1 MSQIITNNFKIYNAE
16 KFISNSADDNLYLS
30 IGRPQQWATEAAP
43 DVPLNTLYQ
52 DVIYSSDSVALKRI
66 VQSDIKQVVKRYDW
80 NSGVVYSQYDDANE
94 NLLNSNFY
102 VLTYPDYNVYKC
114 ISNNNGAQSL
124 TKPSGRST
132 SIFTTADGYKWK
144 FMYYL
149 TDTDLLKFLT
159 NEYMAVNTYDDVV
172 ATAIPGTVDNFV
184 IENQGN
190 TVTAFSGTV
199 TGNGTGATISTTVV
213 GNKLTN
219 IAVVNSGS
227 NYTYANALTGGNS
240 VVRPII
246 SPLKGHGYNSYEELG
261 GYYIMINTRLD
272 YAEGAGDFPI
282 LNDYRRLTILQNPV
296 SNATGTIATELTLD
310 ATYTIKLSTGT
321 GTFSLDEDIIGSV
334 SGKSAKIVTA
344 NVYQG
349 NTTLRCIIPYNYISS
364 GTIFDSG
371 ENFVLGE
378 TVTGKTSSATGTFIK
393 TTLPEVVK
401 NTGKVLYVENRK
413 KITRNYDQ
421 AENIHM
427 VIEF

>member
-1 MSQIITNNFKIYNAE
+1 MPQIITNNFKIYNAE
-16 KFISNSADDNLYLS
+16 KFITNSADDSLYLS
-30 IGRPQQWATEAAP
+30 IGRPQQWVNDASPDSPSNTE
-43 DVPLNTLYQ
+43 YQ
-52 DVIYSSDSVALKRI
+52 DIVYSSDTVALKRI
-66 VQSDIKQVVKRYDW
+66 VQSDIKRVIKRYDW
-80 NSGVVYSQYDDANE
+80 NSGIVYSQYDNDNE

-114 ISNNNGAQSL
+114 ISNNKGAVSQ
-124 TKPSGRST
+124 TKPTGRST

-159 NEYMAVNTYDDVV
+159 NEYMAVNISDDVV

-190 TVTAFSGTV
+190 TVISFAGIIK
-199 TGNGTGATISTTVV
+199 GDGTGADIAYTVASS
-213 GNKLTN
+213 KLTS
-219 IAVVNSGS
+219 ITVVNSGS
-227 NYTYANALTGGNS
+227 NYTYANVNVGGNS
-240 VVRPII
+240 IIRPII

-321 GTFSLDEDIIGSV
+321 GTFSLDEDIIGSI
-334 SGKSAKIVTA
+334 SGKSAKVVSA

-349 NTTLRCIIPYNYISS
+349 NTTLRCIIPYNYISLGSTQNS
-364 GTIFDSG
+364 GKDFAPAETI
-371 ENFVLGE
+371 
-378 TVTGKTSSATGTFIK
+378 TGKTSSATGTFIK
-393 TTLPEVVK
+393 MTLPEVVK